1 MAGFS
6 ALESIHN
13 FESDP
18 ISNSRMVYDSEYTT
32 KFIAPLK
39 LTNKNPNCPACSLTR
54 SIIDLNVE
62 NRTLND
68 LRDYLLSKFDY
79 SDDISITVKGRLL
92 YDYDFEDNLNRTF
105 QSLNVNKGNVIFISD
120 SDDILDHIEL
130 YVDEAS
136 SESAESEI
144 KLLSE
149 ITIPKMVKKSVA
161 ETSYN
166 EGDIEN
172 DVKTIEDANGVVE
185 IIDDGDDD
193 EGIEI
198 IDEDVEI
205 LDDES
210 ETVDLS
216 DERPDNKKRKVDGS
230 DSITESKKPKLD

>member
-1 MAGFS
+1 
-6 ALESIHN
+6 
-13 FESDP
+13 
-18 ISNSRMVYDSEYTT
+18 
-32 KFIAPLK
+32 
-39 LTNKNPNCPACSLTR
+39 
-54 SIIDLNVE
+54 
-62 NRTLND
+62 
-68 LRDYLLSKFDY
+68 
-79 SDDISITVKGRLL
+79 
-92 YDYDFEDNLNRTF
+92 
-105 QSLNVNKGNVIFISD
+105 
-120 SDDILDHIEL
+120 
-130 YVDEAS
+130 
-136 SESAESEI
+136 
-144 KLLSE
+144 
-149 ITIPKMVKKSVA
+149 MVKKSVT